1 MVPGIL
7 PRSGKEASTAP
18 LSNRESFAQTSAPF
32 PHPACMLLVKAVA
45 TISSLYSSV
54 PETRVFIQ
62 ASVVG
67 WGKYGF
73 ISGAMRMFIMVF
85 RCFDKT
91 KMGLGYSNK
100 LRQLCRVLM
109 FFLAKKPPVFRLK
122 NLIVK
127 LLTPKT
133 VFAAMFSSQGQVVGW

>member
-32 PHPACMLLVKAVA
+32 PHPAFMLLAEAVSI
-45 TISSLYSSV
+45 ISSLYSSV
-54 PETRVFIQ
+54 PEIRFFTQ

-73 ISGAMRMFIMVF
+73 VSGAMRMFIIVF
-85 RCFDKT
+85 RCFDMT
-91 KMGLGYSNK
+91 KMGLGNAIK
-100 LRQLCRVLM
+100 LRQLCRV
-109 FFLAKKPPVFRLK
+109 FAIFLRKKPPVF
-122 NLIVK
+122 
-127 LLTPKT
+127 
-133 VFAAMFSSQGQVVGW
+133 